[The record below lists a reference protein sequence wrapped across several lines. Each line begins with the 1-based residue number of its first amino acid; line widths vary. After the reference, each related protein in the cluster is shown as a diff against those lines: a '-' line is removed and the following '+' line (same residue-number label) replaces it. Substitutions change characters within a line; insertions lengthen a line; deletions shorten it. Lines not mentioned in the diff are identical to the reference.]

1 MAMRLYKKFKD
12 QWERD
17 APLLK
22 RVVMSVPKSSIG
34 RIIGPKGSNI
44 KRIRLESGAIV
55 SNDGDDAFIIIGK
68 QEAVTAAQNE
78 IDKIILKKKKFS
90 EKLHFQ

>member
-22 RVVMSVPKSSIG
+22 RVVMSVPKSSLG
-34 RIIGPKGSNI
+34 RIVGPRGSNI
-44 KRIRLESGAIV
+44 KRICQETGAIV
-55 SNDGDDAFIIIGK
+55 NNDNDGSDTVIIIGK
-68 QEAVTAAQNE
+68 QEAVNAAQN
-78 IDKIILKKKKFS
+78 KIKKY
-90 EKLHFQ
+90 